1 MSPADRSSPAP
12 LARLREDPLVHWLA
26 LLLAITVGLGL
37 STLHWLGLVAAGAL
51 VGLLATSFRR
61 ALLAGFGFGALA
73 LAVWF
78 ARHAV
83 AGSLDAVLA
92 TGEFVLIAVA
102 AGFVGPL
109 LGSLVRGIV

>member
-1 MSPADRSSPAP
+1 MSRADGSSLAP

-37 STLHWLGLVAAGAL
+37 ATVHWLGLVAAGAL
-51 VGLLATSFRR
+51 VGLVATSFRR
-61 ALLAGFGFGALA
+61 ALLAGVGFGGFALA
-73 LAVWF
+73 AWF
-78 ARHAV
+78 ARHAI
-83 AGSLDAVLA
+83 AGSLDGVLA

-102 AGFVGPL
+102 VGFVGPL